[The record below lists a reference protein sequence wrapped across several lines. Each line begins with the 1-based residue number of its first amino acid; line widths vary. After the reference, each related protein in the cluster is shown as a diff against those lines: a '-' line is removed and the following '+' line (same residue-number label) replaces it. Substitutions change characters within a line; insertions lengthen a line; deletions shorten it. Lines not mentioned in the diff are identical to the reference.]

1 MTLKESSQAQ
11 DIVLKLTDQNL
22 SGAEAR
28 IARYILSVPEHEV
41 AVMTTQQ
48 LAERCG
54 TSRSTVVRSLK
65 KWGMHG
71 IGDLKRGLLRH
82 ANPADGD
89 SPGVSHLDPT
99 IRPEDGPSA
108 VAKKVMSS
116 VATRSMRFAQ
126 LLAASAD
133 LENLVDRLAR
143 CPVVGLFGV
152 GSSLVVAMD
161 LNHRL
166 LRIGKETRY
175 AEDAHTQLAIASTM
189 KPDELALFFSYSGRT
204 ATTVR
209 AAQIAHDRGAFSV
222 AVTAERQSPLVA
234 ACDLTIATPQG
245 VGLFGND
252 AVMTRILQILFNEVL
267 SHCLILRDHSL
278 LRQLQEVDNVLSK
291 EKL

>member
-1 MTLKESSQAQ
+1 MTLNESSQTQ
-11 DIVLKLTDQNL
+11 DIFLKLTDLNL
-22 SGAEAR
+22 TAAETR

-54 TSRSTVVRSLK
+54 TSRSTVVRLLK
-65 KWGMHG
+65 KWGMDG
-71 IGDLKRGLLRH
+71 LGDLKRGLLRE
-82 ANPADGD
+82 ANQASGE

-99 IRPEDGPSA
+99 IRPEDSPSV
-108 VAKKVMSS
+108 VARKVMSS

-126 LLAASAD
+126 LLATSSD
-133 LENLVDRLAR
+133 LETLVDRLAR
-143 CPVVGLFGV
+143 CSVVGLFGV

-166 LRIGKETRY
+166 LRVGKETRC
-175 AEDAHTQLAIASTM
+175 AEDSHTQLAIASTM
-189 KPDELALFFSYSGRT
+189 KPGELGLFFSYSGRT

-209 AAQIAHDRGAFSV
+209 AAQICHDRGAFTV
-222 AVTAERQSPLVA
+222 AVTAERQSPLVTA
-234 ACDLTIATPQG
+234 SDLTIATPQG

-267 SHCLILRDHSL
+267 FHCLILREPSL
-278 LRQLQEVDNVLSK
+278 LRKLEEVDNVLSK